1 MLYIQAIVG
10 NIIFYTLSST
20 YGQSVLTVPKNYR
33 KTLLLRG
40 FIGFYGTVGLWGA
53 I

>member
-1 MLYIQAIVG
+1 MLYIQAFVG
-10 NIIFYTLSST
+10 IIIFYTMST
-20 YGQSVLTVPKNYR
+20 TYQQSVLTVPINYR
-33 KTLLLRG
+33 KTLILRG